1 TAAEVGIIESIQL
14 KNFMCHSMLGP
25 FKFGSNVNFVVGNNG
40 NLMAKR
46 KEENFF
52 SPENAKRPR
61 QEELDDFD
69 KDECDEDECAVSF
82 TNGTSTL

>member
-1 TAAEVGIIESIQL
+1 MDAL
-14 KNFMCHSMLGP
+14 HDFLHCHCNICLD
-25 FKFGSNVNFVVGNNG
+25 
-40 NLMAKR
+40 LMAKR

-82 TNGTSTL
+82 TNGTSTLVSAKL

>member
-1 TAAEVGIIESIQL
+1 MDAL
-14 KNFMCHSMLGP
+14 RDFLHCHCNICLD
-25 FKFGSNVNFVVGNNG
+25 
-40 NLMAKR
+40 LMAKR

-82 TNGTSTL
+82 TNGTSTLVSAKL

>member
-1 TAAEVGIIESIQL
+1 
-14 KNFMCHSMLGP
+14 
-25 FKFGSNVNFVVGNNG
+25 
-40 NLMAKR
+40 MAKR

-82 TNGTSTL
+82 TNGTSTLVSAKL

>member
-1 TAAEVGIIESIQL
+1 MGAL
-14 KNFMCHSMLGP
+14 HDFLHCHCNICLD
-25 FKFGSNVNFVVGNNG
+25 
-40 NLMAKR
+40 LMAKR

-69 KDECDEDECAVSF
+69 KDECDEDECSVSF
-82 TNGTSTL
+82 TNGTSTLVSAKL